1 MERLVPLIK
10 NLDDPRRIRVGH
22 SITRLAISI
31 GLGRCGTCRVI
42 RCRIIDQTTK
52 QHWL

>member
-1 MERLVPLIK
+1 MERLVPLTK

-31 GLGRCGTCRVI
+31 SLGRCRTCRFI
-42 RCRIIDQTTK
+42 RCRFTNQTT
-52 QHWL
+52 